1 MPKRFET
8 LPMNVLSMGKAA
20 ESMITCSRTVLDRA
34 AVRSHQEPE
43 EEGKEMTDD
52 KIPAKSANL
61 SVLSDLCTPWC
72 IHVVATLRIADHR
85 AAGATDI
92 TTLAKATACNAD
104 FLQRVLRHLVAKGVF
119 VEPAPGQFALNQ
131 AALEV
136 QRFGLNLDGI
146 GGRMAHA
153 WGTLLTAV
161 RTGKPAYHEQF
172 GLPFWEDL
180 QAHPDIASSFDA
192 LMGPAGHGIPDPEVL
207 LTGEWEEVKTVV
219 DVGGGTGALLAE
231 ILRAH
236 PQIQGILVDFPGTVA
251 RAEALL
257 QEAGVRERV
266 RTVGQS
272 FFDPLPA
279 GADLYLLKSI
289 LNDWPD
295 QEAQRILSRC
305 AEAARPSGR
314 IVVLGGVVP
323 DDSMPSLLT
332 PEMVLLGGKER
343 PLTEFQELAHHAGL
357 TLLTSGRLPSGR
369 FAVECRP
376 R

>member
-1 MPKRFET
+1 
-8 LPMNVLSMGKAA
+8 
-20 ESMITCSRTVLDRA
+20 MI
-34 AVRSHQEPE
+34 
-43 EEGKEMTDD
+43 DD
-52 KIPAKSANL
+52 KIPAESADL

-72 IHVVATLRIADHR
+72 IHVVATLRIADHL
-85 AAGATDI
+85 AAGTTEI
-92 TTLAKATACNAD
+92 TTLAQAAACNAD

-119 VEPAPGQFALNQ
+119 AEPAPGQFALNQ
-131 AALEV
+131 AAFGV

-146 GGRMAHA
+146 GGRIAGA

-161 RTGKPAYHEQF
+161 RTGKPAYHERF

-180 QAHPDIASSFDA
+180 QAHPDIAASFDA

-207 LTGEWEEVKTVV
+207 LKGEWEKIKTVV

-236 PQIQGILVDFPGTVA
+236 QEIQGTLVDFPGTIA

-257 QEAGVRERV
+257 REAGVRERV

-279 GADLYLLKSI
+279 GADLYVLKSI

-295 QEAQRILSRC
+295 QEAQLILSRC
-305 AEAARPSGR
+305 AEAARPGGR
-314 IVVLGGVVP
+314 IVILGGVVP
-323 DDSMPSLLT
+323 DGSVPSLLT

-343 PLTEFQELAHHAGL
+343 PLKEFQELARRAGL
-357 TLLTSGRLPSGR
+357 AMLTSGRLPSGR